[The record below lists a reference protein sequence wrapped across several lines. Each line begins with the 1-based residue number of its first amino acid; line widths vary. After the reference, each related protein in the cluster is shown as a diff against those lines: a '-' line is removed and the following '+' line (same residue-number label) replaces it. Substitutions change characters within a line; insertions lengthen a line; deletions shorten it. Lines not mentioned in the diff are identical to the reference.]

1 MMWPRIVVGYSI
13 ATNPELILL
22 ASMSAPR
29 SSSVDVR
36 LKALFVLLTS
46 STFLTDSP
54 VSSINVEHLKKY
66 SNWGYNLY
74 D

>member
-1 MMWPRIVVGYSI
+1 VGYSI

-54 VSSINVEHLKKY
+54 QTPPVSSINVEHLKKY